1 MLGSMLE
8 KALASVLTIEK
19 RGLATLIAGLAG
31 ALMLLGGAVYSHTA
45 LAQAVA
51 PQPPLSLKSD
61 FLGYA
66 ISLSPRVGYTDN
78 INLVSG
84 RQFDADGNVTS
95 EDNPFREGQT
105 ILSNLV
111 TANAIISLPRFTA
124 LFSGDLDFS
133 YLVENGDLV
142 LNQSVGAAG
151 TATIVDNY
159 LYFDVAGGSS
169 RQLVGDNA
177 AFSANASAAR
187 GDRATVNSYALSP
200 YLFHQLPNQSTVEAR
215 YRYSQVFI
223 NDSGINPA
231 VIPTGAALPGDGL
244 EFLNDATSHEALLQY
259 ESGNL
264 FDRFRF
270 IATAYGN
277 LTEESGSDIIPEF
290 SFDQGTVSLQAQYG
304 LTSKF
309 ALSGAIGY
317 DEIDTNDSTN
327 FFDDEDLSGVFWRA
341 GFIARPGRRSRLQL
355 EYGRRFGDDF
365 IQADAR
371 YEISRRF
378 VFTAGATR
386 TFQTRALANSQRIT
400 QIGRSTLDFADQL
413 REGGEGSPRNIIQQA
428 TQLTSQGGGINA
440 QVSGIGPTNTAFASL
455 TGTFDK
461 SIVSFNTIYQASD
474 FGFRQFEN
482 ITSTLNYTRNLSR
495 RVSIYGNAL
504 YRYSDTGFDVND
516 CVVNPQNFGIPT
528 FLINSDP
535 LTECTA
541 LANQEGVSHTL
552 SGTMGMN
559 YAFSSR
565 LRAFGQYSRTDR
577 FSPIEQLEFNENA
590 VTAGIIVDF

>member
-1 MLGSMLE
+1 MVGSVSKKVFASASAPE
-8 KALASVLTIEK
+8 KRRFCALAAGITGVVM
-19 RGLATLIAGLAG
+19 LA
-31 ALMLLGGAVYSHTA
+31 GGAVYAHTA

-51 PQPPLSLKSD
+51 PEPPLSLKSD
-61 FLGYA
+61 FLGYS

-95 EDNPFREGQT
+95 DDNPFRQGQT

-133 YLVENGDLV
+133 YLVENDDLV
-142 LNQSVGAAG
+142 LNQSVGAVG

-187 GDRATVNSYALSP
+187 GDRATVNSYAVSP
-200 YLFHQLPNQSTVEAR
+200 YLYHQLPNQSTVEAR

-223 NDSGINPA
+223 NDSNINPA
-231 VIPTGAALPGDGL
+231 VIPTGAVIPGDGL

-277 LTEESGSDIIPEF
+277 LTDETGSDIIPEF

-317 DEIDTNDSTN
+317 DEIDTN
-327 FFDDEDLSGVFWRA
+327 
-341 GFIARPGRRSRLQL
+341 
-355 EYGRRFGDDF
+355 
-365 IQADAR
+365 
-371 YEISRRF
+371 
-378 VFTAGATR
+378 
-386 TFQTRALANSQRIT
+386 
-400 QIGRSTLDFADQL
+400 
-413 REGGEGSPRNIIQQA
+413 
-428 TQLTSQGGGINA
+428 
-440 QVSGIGPTNTAFASL
+440 
-455 TGTFDK
+455 
-461 SIVSFNTIYQASD
+461 
-474 FGFRQFEN
+474 
-482 ITSTLNYTRNLSR
+482 
-495 RVSIYGNAL
+495 
-504 YRYSDTGFDVND
+504 
-516 CVVNPQNFGIPT
+516 
-528 FLINSDP
+528 
-535 LTECTA
+535 
-541 LANQEGVSHTL
+541 
-552 SGTMGMN
+552 
-559 YAFSSR
+559 
-565 LRAFGQYSRTDR
+565 
-577 FSPIEQLEFNENA
+577 
-590 VTAGIIVDF
+590 